1 MKKSLLLLSLFFS
14 CAYTQTLSLEQS
26 IEKTLLNNPDIQ
38 SFILKT
44 ELSQK
49 NYDVTFADNLLFILK
64 KKTVGIQG
72 QV

>member
-1 MKKSLLLLSLFFS
+1 MKKNLLLLSLFFS

-44 ELSQK
+44 ELSHK
-49 NYDVTFADNLLFILK
+49 NYDATFC
-64 KKTVGIQG
+64 
-72 QV
+72 